1 MGLLDTLQSV
11 KNEGFDAKNDKVNQ
25 SQRLEPGNYPVRLKS
40 AQAGQSKAGRDQ
52 IAISLEVVSGGNK
65 DRQELIF
72 VSFDDE
78 LPPFVLEKNGRILLK
93 IAAMVG
99 VEFTKKDLEDEYS
112 AAEAL
117 SKGIGKQFKM
127 ELTTSPNKKNPD
139 FPYRNYD
146 FELLEDDST
155 DFEEPEDLPF

>member
-11 KNEGFDAKNDKVNQ
+11 KDEGFDAKNDKVNQ
-25 SQRLEPGNYPVRLKS
+25 SSRLESGNYPVRLKS

-52 IAISLEVVSGGNK
+52 IAISLEVVSGENK

-112 AAEAL
+112 ASEAL
-117 SKGIGKQFKM
+117 SKGVGKQFKM
-127 ELTTSPNKKNPD
+127 ELTTAPNKKNPD

-146 FELLEDDST
+146 FEPLEDEKED
-155 DFEEPEDLPF
+155 DFDDESLPF